1 MRPGLPDLLN
11 NDLVKTMD
19 LNLSYLGESALLCQ
33 TPEGPLDLG
42 RQRRI
47 WAMADSAM
55 AHPAVKEVIPGMNNI
70 VVVFDPFQKSGEAMK
85 EILIAIWAQRQEK
98 DCVGTTLEVPVV
110 YGGAAGEDLPELA
123 ARAGMTPEAFA
134 SLHAGGDYIVYA
146 LGSQPG
152 FAYLGGLDPRLA
164 APRRNVPRPRV
175 EAGTVIIGGGQTA
188 VQSKTTP
195 SGWHLIGK
203 TRLEFFD
210 AAKASPALVLPGAR
224 LRFIVED
231 VLL

>member
-1 MRPGLPDLLN
+1 
-11 NDLVKTMD
+11 MD
-19 LNLSYLGESALLCQ
+19 LNLSYLGESAILCQ
-33 TPEGPLDLG
+33 TPEGPLDLE

-55 AHPAVKEVIPGMNNI
+55 ALPAVREVIPGMNNI
-70 VVVFDPFQKSGEAMK
+70 VVVFDSFLASGEAMTK
-85 EILIAIWAQRQEK
+85 NLLALWAEGRVK
-98 DCVGTTLEVPVV
+98 DCVGASLEVPVV

-123 ARAGMTPEAFA
+123 ARAGMTQEAFA
-134 SLHAGGDYIVYA
+134 SLHASGDYIVYA

-164 APRRNVPRPRV
+164 APRRTVPRPRV

-195 SGWHLIGK
+195 SGWHMIGK
-203 TRLEFFD
+203 TRLDFFD
-210 AAKASPALVLPGAR
+210 AAKASPALVLPGSR